1 MLNGNNSGIGTKEPR
16 GAYTRAAVLAAA
28 VLSANLL
35 FGIGPVGAQT
45 EPVEKPGA
53 AVTEDP
59 DNPIAKPI
67 EFEDL
72 GAAVSKVAVKMPAGA
87 TVLRQATAPLG
98 ENGQTLLLNVYK
110 LNNVVWADVL
120 TTKGN
125 QPYTR
130 RNHIRL
136 KTPLAVRPNKMVLT
150 MRYLEPQRRRGNL
163 LLAADEAGTLA
174 LVFPSGF
181 AGKVIQQNFLASS
194 TDKVKRSYDFSQA
207 DSRGFVIVKAN
218 VESTGAVTPAEDG
231 QIYVWNGKQFIKRRP
246 N

>member
-1 MLNGNNSGIGTKEPR
+1 MLNEFKASIGTDEQR
-16 GAYTRAAVLAAA
+16 SGRSCAVVLAAA
-28 VLSANLL
+28 LLGSTLL
-35 FGIGPVGAQT
+35 FGSVPAGAQT
-45 EPVEKPGA
+45 SVDEKPGA

-59 DNPIAKPI
+59 VNPISKPI

-72 GAAVSKVAVKMPAGA
+72 GAAISKVGVKMPAGA

-110 LNNVVWADVL
+110 VNNAVWADVL
-120 TTKGN
+120 TAKSG
-125 QPYTR
+125 QPYTL
-130 RNHIRL
+130 RNHIRM

-163 LLAADEAGTLA
+163 ILAADEAGTLA

-181 AGKVIQQNFLASS
+181 AGKVMQQNFLASS
-194 TDKVKRSYDFSQA
+194 TDKIKRSYDFSQA

-218 VESTGAVTPAEDG
+218 VESTGQVTPAEDG